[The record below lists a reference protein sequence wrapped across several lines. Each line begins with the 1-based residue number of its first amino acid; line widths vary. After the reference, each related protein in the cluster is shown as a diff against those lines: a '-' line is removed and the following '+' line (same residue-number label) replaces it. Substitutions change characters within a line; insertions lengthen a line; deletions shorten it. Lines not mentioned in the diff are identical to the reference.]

1 MICPHCL
8 VGFRASIKQFY
19 LGRDADGEWGI
30 LEVNCPECEKMI
42 LTLIKGTY
50 VVEPGRF
57 DFKSIEKSILFYPKR
72 INRPPVPSQVPK
84 ELAEDY
90 KEACL
95 VLNDSPKAS
104 AALSRRCL
112 QHLLR
117 KKAKVE
123 PGNLVD
129 EIQQVI
135 DSGELPTY
143 IMKDIDA
150 IRNVGNFSAHPIKS
164 KKTREII
171 EVEPGEAEWNL
182 NVLESLFDFYY
193 VKPAESEERRKALN
207 KKLKAA
213 GKKEMKGKK

>member
-8 VGFRASIKQFY
+8 VSFRPEIKQIR
-19 LGRDADGEWGI
+19 LGVDADGEWGVLKI
-30 LEVNCPECEKMI
+30 NCTECEKMI
-42 LTLIKGTY
+42 LTLIRGKGVLKPEGY
-50 VVEPGRF
+50 
-57 DFKSIEKSILFYPKR
+57 DFKHIDKSILFYPKR
-72 INRPPVPSQVPK
+72 INRSPVPSQVPK

-95 VLNDSPKAS
+95 VLSDSPKAS

-117 KKAKVE
+117 KKAKVK

-143 IMKDIDA
+143 IVKDIDA

-171 EVEPGEAEWNL
+171 EVKPGEAEWNL

-207 KKLKAA
+207 KKLEAA
-213 GKKEMKGKK
+213 GKKPMKRKK

>member
-8 VGFRASIKQFY
+8 VGFRPEVKQIY
-19 LGRDADGEWGI
+19 LGVDEDGEWGI
-30 LEVNCPECEKMI
+30 LKINCTECKKMI
-42 LTLIKGTY
+42 LTLIRGED
-50 VVEPGRF
+50 VSRAGGCN
-57 DFKSIEKSILFYPKR
+57 FKFIDKRILFYPKR

-90 KEACL
+90 KEACS

-117 KKAKVE
+117 KKAKVK

-143 IMKDIDA
+143 IVKDIDA

-207 KKLKAA
+207 KKLINA
-213 GKKEMKGKK
+213 GKKPMKRKK

>member
-8 VGFRASIKQFY
+8 VGFRPEIKQIY
-19 LGRDADGEWGI
+19 LGVDADGEWGI
-30 LEVNCPECEKMI
+30 LKINCTECKKTI
-42 LTLIKGTY
+42 LTLIRGKDVSRSEGC
-50 VVEPGRF
+50 
-57 DFKSIEKSILFYPKR
+57 DFKYIDKSILFYPKG

-112 QHLLR
+112 QYLLR
-117 KKAKVE
+117 KKAKVK

-135 DSGELPTY
+135 GSGELPTY
-143 IMKDIDA
+143 IVKDIDA